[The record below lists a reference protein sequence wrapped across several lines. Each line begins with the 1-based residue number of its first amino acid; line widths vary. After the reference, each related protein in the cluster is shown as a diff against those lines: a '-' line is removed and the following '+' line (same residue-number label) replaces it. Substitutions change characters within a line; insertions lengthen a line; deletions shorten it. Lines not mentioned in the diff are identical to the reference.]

1 MSEIT
6 QAQSAR
12 PDHESARK
20 RPHTRPAA
28 RAGAPCAAIGWVVST
43 KRLDGDGVSQTELCG
58 RDGQA
63 TTVSDEAITVLAEM
77 LRGRLVQPSDPDY
90 DDARAVWNGMVDKHP
105 ALIVQCAGVADVITS
120 VNFAKEH
127 GLLVAVR
134 GGGHNAAG
142 NAVCDDGLVIDL
154 SLMKA
159 VRVDPLAQTVRAE
172 GGVTIGDLDHE
183 SQVFGLAVPWA

>member
-1 MSEIT
+1 MECL
-6 QAQSAR
+6 R
-12 PDHESARK
+12 PNCVGVTG
-20 RPHTRPAA
+20 RPQRFPTRPS
-28 RAGAPCAAIGWVVST
+28 RA
-43 KRLDGDGVSQTELCG
+43 
-58 RDGQA
+58 
-63 TTVSDEAITVLAEM
+63 LAEM

-127 GLLVAVR
+127 DLLVAVR

-183 SQVFGLAVPWA
+183 SQVFGLAVPYGRSHRNGNRWFDAGRRHRLAPPQIRT

>member
-20 RPHTRPAA
+20 RPHTRPDD
-28 RAGAPCAAIGWVVST
+28 AGRSALCGPIGWVVST
-43 KRLDGDGVSQTELCG
+43 KRLDGDGVSQTELRR
-58 RDGQA
+58 RDRQA
-63 TTVSDEAITVLAEM
+63 TTVSDKAITALADV

-90 DDARAVWNGMVDKHP
+90 EDARAVWNGMVDRHP

-127 GLLVAVR
+127 DLLVAVR

-154 SLMKA
+154 SLM
-159 VRVDPLAQTVRAE
+159 
-172 GGVTIGDLDHE
+172 
-183 SQVFGLAVPWA
+183 